1 MTGKLYLLRFKGA
14 IMEIN
19 ITQFFNS
26 ACFKDYSASVAE
38 IGNNA
43 GADTW
48 RAACDDSSYY
58 MMLDTD
64 EKQEAFKDYV
74 RGFGAWTDEEINAW
88 SSIEVN
94 ALFIQLVSGDIRE
107 HEVTVLP
114 EGKSVES
121 FYFGPN
127 GQVYFYVGD

>member
-1 MTGKLYLLRFKGA
+1 
-14 IMEIN
+14 MEIN
-19 ITQFFNS
+19 ITRFFEE
-26 ACFKDYSASVAE
+26 ACPKDYSASVAE
-38 IGNNA
+38 IGSNA

-48 RAACDDSSYY
+48 SAACEDSADF

-64 EKQEAFKDYV
+64 EKREAFKDYV

-88 SSIEVN
+88 STIELN
-94 ALFIQLVSGDIRE
+94 ALFIQFVSGDIRE

-114 EGKSVES
+114 EGQSVES

-127 GQVYFYVGD
+127 GQVYFYVGS